1 MGVEWIRESSRDAQF
16 TSAEDGKT
24 RAARSWLAKTDS
36 PATTGI
42 EVAQAAPVSVG
53 DVLGAGSDLRCTA
66 VRARANGA
74 DGILWTV
81 TAEYEVRPN
90 PDGEQPPLGGGQ
102 FKVPIWGASSTVS
115 NQGIY
120 QDRNGDTIVNS
131 AGDPLED
138 VTADVAEFR
147 LTLTKFFLS
156 HTEWLIGGQDYTN
169 AINSAPWQGGEA
181 GEWKCQGFSAK
192 LNAEEIAGTTVPFW
206 EVNIEFAYKAGGWNP
221 RPWDIGFAQLVNED
235 GEPSGSGTKRA
246 QIKGQDNK
254 PVRQPVALA
263 GGVAKPAGQP
273 PDVINN
279 GNGVDYYVPL
289 DFSVF
294 GEVYTPGF

>member
-1 MGVEWIRESSRDAQF
+1 MGVEWIRESARDAQF
-16 TSAEDGKT
+16 TSAADGKT

-36 PATTGI
+36 PATTAQ

-53 DVLGAGSDLRCTA
+53 DSLGGGSDLRCTT

-74 DGILWTV
+74 DGMLWTV
-81 TAEYEVRPN
+81 TAEYEVRPD
-90 PDGEQPPLGGGQ
+90 PDAEDPESIPGQ
-102 FKVPIWGASSTVS
+102 FKVPIWSASSTVS

-120 QDRNGDTIVNS
+120 QDRLGNTIVNS

-147 LTLTKFFLS
+147 LTLTTFFLS
-156 HTEWLIGGQDYTN
+156 HSQWVGSGRIYTN
-169 AINSAPWQGGEA
+169 SVNNANWNGGAA

-192 LNAEEIAGTTVPFW
+192 LNFEDIQGSTIPVW
-206 EVNIEFAYKAGGWNP
+206 EVSIEFAYKEGGWNP
-221 RPWDIGFAQLVNED
+221 KPWDIGFAQRVNDD
-235 GEPSGSGTKRA
+235 GVPSATGTKRA

-254 PVRQPVALA
+254 GVRQPVALIN
-263 GGVAKPAGQP
+263 GVAKPAGQP

-279 GNGVDYYVPL
+279 GAGLDYYVPR
-289 DFSVF
+289 DFSIF
-294 GEVYTPGF
+294 GQVYTPG

>member
-36 PATTGI
+36 PATTAI
-42 EVAQAAPVSVG
+42 QVAGAAPVSVG
-53 DVLGAGSDLRCTA
+53 DVLGGGSDLRCTS

-74 DGILWTV
+74 DGMLWTV
-81 TAEYEVRPN
+81 TAEYEVRPD
-90 PDGEQPPLGGGQ
+90 PEGDEPPPGGGQ
-102 FKVPIWGASSTVS
+102 FKVPIWSASSTVS

-120 QDRNGDTIVNS
+120 QDRFGDTIVNS

-147 LTLTKFFLS
+147 LTLTTFFLS
-156 HTEWLIGGQDYTN
+156 HTEWVGPGRSYTN
-169 AINSAPWQGGEA
+169 SINNANWNGGAAE
-181 GEWKCQGFSAK
+181 EWKCQGFSAK
-192 LNAEEIAGTTVPFW
+192 LNVEEIAGATTPFW

-221 RPWDIGFAQLVNED
+221 QPWDIGFAQRVD
-235 GEPSGSGTKRA
+235 DQGVPSGSGTKRA

-279 GNGVDYYVPL
+279 GNGVDYYVPR

-294 GEVYTPGF
+294 GQVYTPGQ

>member
-36 PATTGI
+36 PATTAI
-42 EVAQAAPVSVG
+42 QVAGAAPVSVG
-53 DVLGAGSDLRCTA
+53 DVLGGGSDLRCTA

-74 DGILWTV
+74 DGMLWTV
-81 TAEYEVRPN
+81 TAEYEVRPDPEGEEP
-90 PDGEQPPLGGGQ
+90 PDGGQ
-102 FKVPIWGASSTVS
+102 IKLPTWSASSTVS

-120 QDRNGDTIVNS
+120 QDRNGNTIVNS

-147 LTLTKFFLS
+147 LTLTTFFLS
-156 HTEWLIGGQDYTN
+156 HTDWVGPGRTYTNTVNDRAWNGGQ
-169 AINSAPWQGGEA
+169 EF
-181 GEWKCQGFSAK
+181 EWKCQGFSAK
-192 LNAEEIAGTTVPFW
+192 LNFEEIGGATVPLW
-206 EVNIEFAYKAGGWNP
+206 EVNIEFAYKKGGWDP
-221 RPWDIGFAQLVNED
+221 KPWDIGFAQRVNDD
-235 GEPSGSGTKRA
+235 GVPSGTGTKRA

-254 PVRQPVALA
+254 PVRQPVALV

-279 GNGVDYYVPL
+279 GNGVDYYL
-289 DFSVF
+289 ALNFSVF
-294 GEVYTPGF
+294 GEVYTPGQ